1 MTTVSLINKI
11 GNTPLIYLKK
21 ASEISGCKIFGK
33 AEFLNPGESVK
44 DRAALYILNDAI
56 KNGKL
61 KKGGTIVE
69 GTAGNTG
76 IGIAIIAKEL
86 GIKTVIVI
94 PETQSKE
101 KKDTLREL
109 GAELI
114 EVPAVPYDNP
124 NNYVKYAKKVADDI
138 DNATLT
144 PDQRATAKKNYYELI
159 ATSGFPL
166 KPDGTR
172 RLRGICLGGVRRRPR
187 ATTPCRCAC
196 PPIAHG
202 PPQNFVLFSQDNVT
216 L

>member
-1 MTTVSLINKI
+1 MSTTSLISKI

-56 KNGKL
+56 KNNKL

-114 EVPAVPYDNP
+114 EVPAVPYENS
-124 NNYVKYAKKVADDI
+124 NNYVKYAKKLQMILVGIGGINLIIPLINKRILKQPRKKFGHKLMEKLMDLFA
-138 DNATLT
+138 L
-144 PDQRATAKKNYYELI
+144 QERAEQFLV
-159 ATSGFPL
+159 FL
-166 KPDGTR
+166 
-172 RLRGICLGGVRRRPR
+172 
-187 ATTPCRCAC
+187 
-196 PPIAHG
+196 
-202 PPQNFVLFSQDNVT
+202 
-216 L
+216 

>member
-76 IGIAIIAKEL
+76 IGIALIAKNL
-86 GIKTVIVI
+86 VLKQLLLFQKRNQKKKKI
-94 PETQSKE
+94 P
-101 KKDTLREL
+101 
-109 GAELI
+109 
-114 EVPAVPYDNP
+114 
-124 NNYVKYAKKVADDI
+124 
-138 DNATLT
+138 
-144 PDQRATAKKNYYELI
+144 
-159 ATSGFPL
+159 
-166 KPDGTR
+166 
-172 RLRGICLGGVRRRPR
+172 
-187 ATTPCRCAC
+187 
-196 PPIAHG
+196 
-202 PPQNFVLFSQDNVT
+202 
-216 L
+216 

>member
-76 IGIAIIAKEL
+76 IGIALIAKEL
-86 GIKTVIVI
+86 GISYRFMCY
-94 PETQSKE
+94 QANMHGLSKDIEKMRAIRNELKANEE
-101 KKDTLREL
+101 KKYEYNCPKFGEKQKRNKQTLKKEYDSLFDEL
-109 GAELI
+109 AKVSLTGSRSHEIIKRINEI
-114 EVPAVPYDNP
+114 ENC
-124 NNYVKYAKKVADDI
+124 
-138 DNATLT
+138 
-144 PDQRATAKKNYYELI
+144 
-159 ATSGFPL
+159 F
-166 KPDGTR
+166 
-172 RLRGICLGGVRRRPR
+172 
-187 ATTPCRCAC
+187 
-196 PPIAHG
+196 
-202 PPQNFVLFSQDNVT
+202 
-216 L
+216 